1 MILDDIVK
9 KKTDEGGPKTDS
21 STCRDFKKIYSVLS
35 EMISVAKTTELV
47 RQFEREYI
55 LYHPE
60 SMPDDF
66 SRVKFVTQSLVNYL
80 ADNYKSLSK
89 Q

>member
-1 MILDDIVK
+1 
-9 KKTDEGGPKTDS
+9 
-21 STCRDFKKIYSVLS
+21 
-35 EMISVAKTTELV
+35 MISVAKTTELV

-55 LYHPE
+55 SYHLE